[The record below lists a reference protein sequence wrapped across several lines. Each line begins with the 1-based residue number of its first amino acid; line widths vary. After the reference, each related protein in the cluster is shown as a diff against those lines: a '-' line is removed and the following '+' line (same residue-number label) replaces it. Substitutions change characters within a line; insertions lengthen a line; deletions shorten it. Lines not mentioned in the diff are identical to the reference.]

1 LSLKSFFDKIF
12 YPPEDLGGRQIYA
25 PSFHS
30 KGKRLSFYLT
40 SFNLLPAE
48 HVMSYKNV
56 EQMLEATSRTFYIP
70 IMGLPPRLKEAVMSA
85 YLCLR
90 AIDEIEDH
98 PHLAPA
104 SKIIFLQHIS
114 HSIQVAIGQT
124 GVAPLNFTDM
134 PEQDLIPEV
143 TARMEEWL
151 TLAPADIAPLIW
163 SATAAMADRMAYWVA
178 QAWRIHAIG
187 DLNAY
192 TFSVAGSVGLL
203 LSDLWTWH
211 NGTQTDRVLAV
222 GFGRGLQ
229 TVNILRN
236 REEDLGRAVDLFPPG
251 WTFEQMHAYALANLK
266 MATAYTQSLPVGPV
280 LNFCQTPLAL
290 ANATLAALAV
300 GRAKLTRE
308 EVMDVLSSIVPQ

>member
-1 LSLKSFFDKIF
+1 
-12 YPPEDLGGRQIYA
+12 
-25 PSFHS
+25 
-30 KGKRLSFYLT
+30 
-40 SFNLLPAE
+40 
-48 HVMSYKNV
+48 MSYKNV

-98 PHLAPA
+98 PTLAPS
-104 SKIIFLQHIS
+104 SKITILQQIS
-114 HSIQVAIGQT
+114 HFIQVAVGQT
-124 GVAPLNFTDM
+124 EATPLNFTNM
-134 PEQDLIPEV
+134 PERDLIPEV
-143 TARMEEWL
+143 TVRVEEWL
-151 TLAPADIAPLIW
+151 AAAPADIAPRIW
-163 SATAAMADRMAYWVA
+163 SATAAMADRMAYWVG

-187 DLNAY
+187 DLDAY

-203 LSDLWTWH
+203 LSDLWAWH

-236 REEDLGRAVDLFPPG
+236 REEDLTRAVDLFPPG
-251 WTFEQMHAYALANLK
+251 WTFEQMHAYARANLE
-266 MATAYTQSLPVGPV
+266 MATAYTRSLPAGPA

-290 ANATLAALAV
+290 ADATLTALAA

-308 EVMDVLSSIVPQ
+308 EVMDVLKGIALE